1 MNKTNIHIPGLGGSN
16 AFTRTLSKD
25 DVKICVAVEEAFTEA
40 ERCSEEK
47 VSQSQSGAS

>member
-25 DVKICVAVEEAFTEA
+25 DVKIIGDELE
-40 ERCSEEK
+40 
-47 VSQSQSGAS
+47 